1 MKLAEFKTRHPGMY
15 EEMVAELNTGNGTI
29 MPGNS
34 NGTISKANCDE
45 PTATATVTTEDQLGE
60 LSSIL
65 EESHKKLSELIQKQQ
80 QKTEGDINITINT
93 ASNKAMTR
101 TGILRAAF
109 KQLRNTRRGRVE

>member
-1 MKLAEFKTRHPGMY
+1 MKLAEFKTRHPEIY

-29 MPGNS
+29 MPS
-34 NGTISKANCDE
+34 NPSGTITKANCDE
-45 PTATATVTTEDQLGE
+45 AGVTTEDQLGE

-109 KQLRNTRRGRVE
+109 KQLRNTRRGREP